1 MRPRCL
7 LALAFCVAVGCSLP
21 ATTFEAYRSK
31 ATHAADEVASQART
45 AILTADLAARDR
57 LLASAVAVQLAD
69 AEAAATAAVQSFA
82 SVEPPDARADRLRAR
97 ILPALEEATDAIT
110 RMRFEALRD
119 DTAGMLEL
127 RSFLVEPAEVLERW
141 AGTGA

>member
-1 MRPRCL
+1 
-7 LALAFCVAVGCSLP
+7 
-21 ATTFEAYRSK
+21 
-31 ATHAADEVASQART
+31 VASQART